1 MTLLTWPHHR
11 ASRIAEPSRLGSH
24 IFVRA
29 SSSPARC
36 GCVIREQ
43 PLLALA
49 RKCGFLAGERLE
61 LGVEVRDVSGV
72 GRLV

>member
-1 MTLLTWPHHR
+1 
-11 ASRIAEPSRLGSH
+11 
-24 IFVRA
+24 VR
-29 SSSPARC
+29 
-36 GCVIREQ
+36 V
-43 PLLALA
+43 LALA